1 MNIWAKFKTSCLK
14 CHIFPKELFEW
25 RLVKDANV
33 GFKKNAKQKLLTKTT
48 SRSYCLLNG
57 IRFYKSTIPLIKK
70 KKKLTSHQTAAQSM
84 TIFGKRG
91 QI

>member
-33 GFKKNAKQKLLTKTT
+33 GFKKK
-48 SRSYCLLNG
+48 C
-57 IRFYKSTIPLIKK
+57 
-70 KKKLTSHQTAAQSM
+70 QTEAFDQNNI
-84 TIFGKRG
+84 T
-91 QI
+91 